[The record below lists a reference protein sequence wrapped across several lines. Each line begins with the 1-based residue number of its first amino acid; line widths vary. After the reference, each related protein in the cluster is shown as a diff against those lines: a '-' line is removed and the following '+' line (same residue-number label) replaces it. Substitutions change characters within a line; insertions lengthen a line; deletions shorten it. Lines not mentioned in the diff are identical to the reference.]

1 MKLENFFFSHI
12 NWNMF
17 WWKVFSKKYIFLLRT
32 PENLHHCAHH
42 LWTEWRTTANNQWY
56 LTTKHVQDSYNKNKT
71 QLDPVVRISA
81 YLLVKQ
87 EWSIRAQSVI
97 PGWTP
102 LTFIPLCT
110 FPEGNP
116 IPDQFDQ
123 TETHWQ
129 MVHTASGIT
138 KSKSSAGRRHLGKC
152 YVSKVSK
159 V

>member
-1 MKLENFFFSHI
+1 MIKEATALPS
-12 NWNMF
+12 M
-17 WWKVFSKKYIFLLRT
+17 VLDCMDASPRT
-32 PENLHHCAHH
+32 GLCA
-42 LWTEWRTTANNQWY
+42 
-56 LTTKHVQDSYNKNKT
+56 
-71 QLDPVVRISA
+71 
-81 YLLVKQ
+81 
-87 EWSIRAQSVI
+87 RA
-97 PGWTP
+97 
-102 LTFIPLCT
+102 LCT